1 MKQVRV
7 FVANSSDVNIDIKDA
22 NVQSILKTG
31 NRVAFFYEDR
41 IFYATHANQ
50 TEWYSFTSGER
61 GTGRAAPTDQ
71 NVLNANLITSN
82 KGDQV
87 EPFTIS
93 KVAKSNAGGDQWIE
107 FVIADNAFK
116 HEKLTEDSHVDTN
129 LAYAYVH
136 NADSNMVLR

>member
-50 TEWYSFTSGER
+50 TEWYSFISGES
-61 GTGRAAPTDQ
+61 GTDNMMAPAQKTAMIIQ
-71 NVLNANLITSN
+71 TS
-82 KGDQV
+82 
-87 EPFTIS
+87 
-93 KVAKSNAGGDQWIE
+93 
-107 FVIADNAFK
+107 
-116 HEKLTEDSHVDTN
+116 
-129 LAYAYVH
+129 
-136 NADSNMVLR
+136 

>member
-7 FVANSSDVNIDIKDA
+7 FVANSSDVNIDIRDA

-50 TEWYSFTSGER
+50 TEWYSFTSDSGER
-61 GTGRAAPTDQ
+61 GTGRATPTDQ
-71 NVLNANLITSN
+71 KILNANLITNN

-93 KVAKSNAGGDQWIE
+93 KVVKSSTDGDQWIE
-107 FVIADNAFK
+107 FVIADNAK
-116 HEKLTEDSHVDTN
+116 DKLD
-129 LAYAYVH
+129 
-136 NADSNMVLR
+136 MV